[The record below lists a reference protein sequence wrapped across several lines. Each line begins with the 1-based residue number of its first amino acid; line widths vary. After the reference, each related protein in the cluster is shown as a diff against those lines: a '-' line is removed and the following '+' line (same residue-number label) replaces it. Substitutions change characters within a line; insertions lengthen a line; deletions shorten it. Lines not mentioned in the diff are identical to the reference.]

1 MKSIEDTLKLI
12 DNIVGSLSK
21 HDAITIALVG
31 GYAAIAH
38 GVERT
43 TVDVDF
49 CIYTGIINGKNT
61 ISFIDLLKK
70 NIPDN
75 FEVQLI
81 QGSKFL
87 DDPFKHDVIFLHDK
101 SGDYPRLDFIVAKYK
116 WELEGI
122 KAACPLEDIAFPVLP
137 KPYLIAMKL
146 RAGGPKDD
154 YDVIELYELLTD
166 EEKIKTNELARIVHK
181 DKKLV
186 RLIKPRKT
194 KREKEDKDQLIK
206 KKGGKL

>member
-1 MKSIEDTLKLI
+1 M
-12 DNIVGSLSK
+12 
-21 HDAITIALVG
+21 
-31 GYAAIAH
+31 
-38 GVERT
+38 
-43 TVDVDF
+43 
-49 CIYTGIINGKNT
+49 
-61 ISFIDLLKK
+61 
-70 NIPDN
+70 
-75 FEVQLI
+75 
-81 QGSKFL
+81 
-87 DDPFKHDVIFLHDK
+87 
-101 SGDYPRLDFIVAKYK
+101 
-116 WELEGI
+116 
-122 KAACPLEDIAFPVLP
+122 EDIAFPVLP

-206 KKGGKL
+206 KKGASSDAKAENKINSLS